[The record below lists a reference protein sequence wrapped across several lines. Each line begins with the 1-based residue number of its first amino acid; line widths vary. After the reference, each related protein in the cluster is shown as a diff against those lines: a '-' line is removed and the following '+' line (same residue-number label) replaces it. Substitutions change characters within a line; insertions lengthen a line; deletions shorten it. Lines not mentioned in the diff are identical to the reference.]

1 MVGTI
6 GVAGEGV
13 RVSDVLSTD
22 DAVGN
27 VWTFES
33 TLWYIEINS
42 INNARDVWADNEIPE
57 IGGLVGGGGHL

>member
-1 MVGTI
+1 MVDTI

-13 RVSDVLSTD
+13 RFSDVLSTD

-33 TLWYIEINS
+33 TLWYIETNI

-57 IGGLVGGGGHL
+57 TGGLGGGGHL